1 MYENTPESVL
11 KYQYN
16 FVRERIN
23 FLCYLHVG
31 LKPFSNLIDKTKKK
45 KRVLLFYFDTKYIR
59 IQTFAKGMTQSTY
72 GEELIIKVSLIV
84 YRAKIRTVLEDF
96 FYIAPFNNSL

>member
-1 MYENTPESVL
+1 MYENTPEYVL
-11 KYQYN
+11 KNQYN

-45 KRVLLFYFDTKYIR
+45 KRVLFYFDTKNIR

-84 YRAKIRTVLEDF
+84 
-96 FYIAPFNNSL
+96 

>member
-1 MYENTPESVL
+1 MYENTPASVL
-11 KYQYN
+11 KYQYY

-45 KRVLLFYFDTKYIR
+45 KRVLLFYFDTKNIR
-59 IQTFAKGMTQSTY
+59 IQTFAKGMKQSSQRM
-72 GEELIIKVSLIV
+72 EK
-84 YRAKIRTVLEDF
+84 
-96 FYIAPFNNSL
+96 N

>member
-1 MYENTPESVL
+1 MYENTPEYVL
-11 KYQYN
+11 KNQYN

-23 FLCYLHVG
+23 FLCYLG

-45 KRVLLFYFDTKYIR
+45 KRVLLFYFDTKNIR

-84 YRAKIRTVLEDF
+84 
-96 FYIAPFNNSL
+96 